1 MNSNNK
7 DTYNN
12 SESSTT
18 SEVSDAQESHV
29 EISSDLTKQTLTRK
43 MQDIEIQRKEEL
55 TEERG
60 TQLGMHYINLLG
72 FPIGPETLA
81 VIPEKFA
88 RQYRVICF
96 FKDEAQIRIAALE
109 PQDSGIQKIVSDFQ
123 KTFPLS
129 HIEVY
134 IFSEHSFE
142 KAVEL
147 YKALP
152 KFKPIS
158 KELALDQATLE
169 RFQKEITNFDIF
181 QKRLQTGTVS
191 EKLALIIAAA
201 IRAESSD
208 IHIQSEANEGSIRF
222 RIDGVLQIVGTLPKA
237 VVTKLVNR
245 IKSIAGLKINIT
257 DVPQDGRVTVEL
269 GNEKLD
275 VRVSSLPS
283 AYGESIVMR
292 LLLANIVHL
301 SFQDLGLRGK
311 AFDDLKRE
319 IGRPNGMILTT
330 GPTGSGKTTTM
341 YAMLRQLNK
350 PEVKIVTLEDPIE
363 YKLPGITQ
371 SQVSYSK
378 NYTFAKGL
386 RAILRQDPDIVMVGE
401 IRDAETAEIS
411 VQAAL
416 TGHLVLSTIHTND
429 ASGAVPRF
437 LSMGVRPFL
446 LAPALN
452 TIVGQRLV
460 RKICPHCKVPD
471 DTLSEATLETV
482 RSIIADIPESS
493 QTRVDLSNM
502 KFYHGKGCAQCH
514 NGLRG
519 RIGIF
524 EVLIMNENIERVLL
538 SEEVSEYRMKDLAH
552 EYGMITMVQDG
563 LIKALNGIT
572 TVAEVFRVVQ

>member
-1 MNSNNK
+1 M
-7 DTYNN
+7 
-12 SESSTT
+12 
-18 SEVSDAQESHV
+18 
-29 EISSDLTKQTLTRK
+29 
-43 MQDIEIQRKEEL
+43 
-55 TEERG
+55 
-60 TQLGMHYINLLG
+60 
-72 FPIGPETLA
+72 
-81 VIPEKFA
+81 
-88 RQYRVICF
+88 
-96 FKDEAQIRIAALE
+96 
-109 PQDSGIQKIVSDFQ
+109 
-123 KTFPLS
+123 
-129 HIEVY
+129 
-134 IFSEHSFE
+134 FSEHSFE